1 VFLHSALVQ
10 SRKIDPDKEYE
21 VREALRYYSI
31 ESTLALVVPL
41 MINLFVTTVFAKGF
55 YGTKEADSIGLENAG
70 KYLQEKFGGDFFPI
84 LYIWGVGLL
93 AAGTSSTITGT
104 YAGQFIMGGFL
115 NWRLKKWIR
124 ALITRSF
131 AIVPT
136 IIVALYFNNSGYE
149 LDVLNE
155 WLNVLQS
162 VQIPFSLIPL
172 ITLVSKEEVMGVYKI
187 GPRMKVSNGY

>member
-1 VFLHSALVQ
+1 
-10 SRKIDPDKEYE
+10 
-21 VREALRYYSI
+21 
-31 ESTLALVVPL
+31 
-41 MINLFVTTVFAKGF
+41 
-55 YGTKEADSIGLENAG
+55 
-70 KYLQEKFGGDFFPI
+70 
-84 LYIWGVGLL
+84 
-93 AAGTSSTITGT
+93 
-104 YAGQFIMGGFL
+104 MGGFL

-187 GPRMKVSNGY
+187 GPRLKILTWIVASLPILINSYMLLDFFSLEMGGMLYNTTLCVAVVAYSMFILYLIFRGMKFPSYLTTT